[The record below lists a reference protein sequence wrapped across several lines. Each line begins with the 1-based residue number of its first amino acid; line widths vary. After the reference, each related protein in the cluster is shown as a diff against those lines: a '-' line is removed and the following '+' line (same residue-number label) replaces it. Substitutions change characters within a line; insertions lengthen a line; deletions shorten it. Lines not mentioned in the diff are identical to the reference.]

1 MGLRITQSLLTA
13 RTLRDLNGQLQNI
26 SMLQE
31 RLATGL
37 RVNRP
42 SDDPIDARRAIS
54 IRRAISR
61 SEQFVRNLNGVEPS
75 MRASEG
81 AFTSVTNMIQ
91 RARELT
97 VRAATGTFT
106 QTELD
111 MNAEEIDQLL
121 EQVLIESNRKIDG
134 KTIFGGTH
142 TKIEAF
148 SVTRD
153 PVTDRITAV
162 NYDGNAETIE
172 VQFSDTGFLGV
183 NAAGSNV
190 FQSDV
195 DIFSMLIGIRDD
207 MLAGDQDNLRTVRFG
222 ELDTAQDQINRELVK
237 IGSVENRVIEM
248 IISTEGLILNLEE
261 ELSDRVDADFAE
273 TILNF
278 NVAQNSY
285 EAALSASARVIQNS
299 LLDFIR

>member
-1 MGLRITQSLLTA
+1 MGIRITQSLLTA
-13 RTLRDLNGQLQNI
+13 RTLRDVNGQLQNL
-26 SMLQE
+26 STLQE

-42 SDDPIDARRAIS
+42 SDSPLDARRAIS
-54 IRRAISR
+54 IRRGMAR
-61 SEQFVRNLNGVEPS
+61 SAQFVRNLNGLEPL

-81 AFTSVTNMIQ
+81 AFNSVTNIIQ

-97 VRAATGTFT
+97 IRAANETFT

-111 MNAEEIDQLL
+111 MTAGEINQLL
-121 EQVLIESNRKIDG
+121 EQAVVESNRKIDG

-162 NYDGNAETIE
+162 NYDGNSETIN
-172 VQFSDTGFLGV
+172 VQFSDSGFLAV
-183 NAAGSNV
+183 NATGSNV

-207 MLAGDQDNLRTVRFG
+207 MLAGDQDNLRNVRFG
-222 ELDTAQDQINRELVK
+222 ELDVSQDQISRELTK
-237 IGSVENRVIEM
+237 IGAVENRVLEI
-248 IISTEGLILNLEE
+248 IISTEDLILNLQE
-261 ELSDRVDADFAE
+261 ELSDRVDADYAE
-273 TILNF
+273 TIINF

-285 EAALSASARVIQNS
+285 QAALNASARVIQNS
-299 LLDFIR
+299 LLDFLR